1 MQPLPF
7 TYVLL
12 GAHISDHRLRQAMAQ
27 KSRCEQASPDNGQ
40 SLHQVWRRPRKV
52 FDQPQGTLISTLA
65 GQFVEALQQTFAFLL
80 EFREICQGLHRHVAA
95 TAAHELR
102 REHAQVIYQDAEF
115 LALRGSEVHRS
126 RHLKDLTAFVTYLI
140 ALCSIM

>member
-1 MQPLPF
+1 MFNTLQRHSPLPLQRL
-7 TYVLL
+7 LL
-12 GAHISDHRLRQAMAQ
+12 GILFS
-27 KSRCEQASPDNGQ
+27 
-40 SLHQVWRRPRKV
+40 
-52 FDQPQGTLISTLA
+52 TLISTLA